1 MNSNL
6 SSSEPF
12 AGIDSVIRGSALAA
26 AIAAGDVL
34 STLAS
39 RSVVDAQEADSGS
52 PSQQSSVT
60 LARLYLR
67 QGHVHEAR
75 AVLRGIL
82 ERDPTDADAQ
92 GELGRLS
99 SQPRRL
105 RAADLI
111 AGFRGERKR
120 SADNP
125 ALRLALLRELLHR
138 LQNLG

>member
-6 SSSEPF
+6 PSSEPF
-12 AGIDSVIRGSALAA
+12 NGFDSVMGRGALTAS
-26 AIAAGDVL
+26 IAAGDVL
-34 STLAS
+34 SRLVSRVQAKAS
-39 RSVVDAQEADSGS
+39 EAESGS
-52 PSQQSSVT
+52 PAQQSSVT

-75 AVLRGIL
+75 ALLQGIL
-82 ERDPTDADAQ
+82 QRDPSDANAQ

-99 SQPRRL
+99 SQPRKL
-105 RAADLI
+105 RAADLV
-111 AGFRGERKR
+111 AGFRREHNR